1 MRVGVGAVA
10 LACALVTS
18 CTSVVASAPATTAS
32 APPSSGTPG
41 SSGTPQRAPTSATM
55 LPPIATTDLTTTA
68 PTTTTTAGR
77 TATTA
82 ATTTA
87 ATAATTTT
95 VAPAPNPPTVRIDQ
109 IVSHGAPGR
118 HRVALTFDSN
128 MTAAMLQKLDRGT
141 VASYANIA
149 VLDQLDAL
157 KVPATFFLAGLW
169 MERYPEVTARLAAT
183 ERYELGTHSYA
194 HKGFTASCYSL
205 GTIANDAMQADVQR
219 GIDVLRR
226 FTDHPVPYYRFPG
239 LCVDQ
244 AALDAIAPLG
254 LTVVH
259 GDVPSGDAFGTDP
272 QAIVRQTLRG
282 AHDGAIVVLHITGGD
297 TAPRTQDAIG
307 PIVAGLRDAGYELVK
322 VSELLRG

>member
-1 MRVGVGAVA
+1 MRVGVGAVG
-10 LACALVTS
+10 LACAVLTG

-41 SSGTPQRAPTSATM
+41 TIGTPVRPPTSATP
-55 LPPIATTDLTTTA
+55 LPTIGASVLTTTA
-68 PTTTTTAGR
+68 PTTTTVAE

-82 ATTTA
+82 TTTTATTT
-87 ATAATTTT
+87 TTTT
-95 VAPAPNPPTVRIDQ
+95 VAPAPNPPTVRVDQ

-141 VASYANIA
+141 VASYANPE

-183 ERYELGTHSYA
+183 ARYELGTHSYA

-205 GTIANDAMQADVQR
+205 GTIAGDAMQADVQR
-219 GIDVLRR
+219 AIDVLRR

-259 GDVPSGDAFGTDP
+259 GDVPSGDAFAIDAA
-272 QAIVRQTLRG
+272 AIVRQTLRN

-297 TAPRTQDAIG
+297 TAPRTQDAVG
-307 PIVAGLRDAGYELVK
+307 PIVTGLRDAGYELVK
-322 VSELLRG
+322 VSDLLRG